1 MARRA
6 YTDAERAAVRE
17 HRAALAA
24 AAKDADA
31 NRPEDVARAVEI
43 LAHYSRRNAAMILV
57 QAELMG
63 RPLPQAVAGFH
74 EWRKLGR
81 AVRKGAK
88 GYAIYAPVMRKKG
101 QAADDGGT
109 EDGTPRGFTI
119 RFVFDVADTD
129 PVNVP
134 DPAGRVPV
142 RRVETGGR

>member
-6 YTDAERAAVRE
+6 YTETERAAVRE

-24 AAKDADA
+24 AAKAADES
-31 NRPEDVARAVEI
+31 RPGDVSRAVEI
-43 LAHYSRRNAAMILV
+43 LGHYSRRNAALILV

-81 AVRKGAK
+81 TVRKGAK
-88 GYAIYAPVMRKKG
+88 GYAIWAPIVGKKG
-101 QAADDGGT
+101 QGGDDGAT
-109 EDGTPRGFTI
+109 DDGTPRGFTI

-129 PVNVP
+129 PATV
-134 DPAGRVPV
+134 PAGVA
-142 RRVETGGR
+142 